1 MNELIT
7 SLNIA
12 SIPDWGLLI
21 VAAILGTIFAYWR
34 KWAWSEKDYPM
45 LGTRKDRAKAITK
58 LVGMVAV
65 ALTVDMQSGMADTA
79 IIVLGVGIGLGVP
92 VEVKKEE
99 LKREDERESND

>member
-7 SLNIA
+7 SLNMQ
-12 SIPDWGLLI
+12 SMPDWLI
-21 VAAILGTIFAYWR
+21 LVTAAILGTCFAYWR

-58 LVGMVAV
+58 LIGMIGV
-65 ALTVDMQSGMADTA
+65 ALMVDMQTGMNDTA
-79 IIVLGVGIGLGVP
+79 IMALGLGVGLAVP

-99 LKREDERESND
+99 LAREEKGNDD

>member
-65 ALTVDMQSGMADTA
+65 TLTVDMQAGMTDTA
-79 IIVLGVGIGLGVP
+79 IIVLGVGIGLATP
-92 VEVKKEE
+92 VEVQKEE
-99 LKREDERESND
+99 LKREEERESND